1 MSIDINMLT
10 NMLLALRDN
19 KNLSFYCEK
28 RSGNIVKIRNK
39 NRCRYKRIC
48 IRANLIYIFF
58 SSLSQYE
65 TKYENHNQI
74 HISIRDLNLICFH
87 V

>member
-58 SSLSQYE
+58 LHSLNTRPNTKITTKFILALE
-65 TKYENHNQI
+65 T
-74 HISIRDLNLICFH
+74 
-87 V
+87 